1 MDFKVENIT
10 LSLLLLNLSLVV
22 LIVEFSQIK
31 IDHFLKITDN
41 YNSSQTYSVDL
52 DRFQTRTRPHSAP

>member
-31 IDHFLKITDN
+31 IDHFFKN
-41 YNSSQTYSVDL
+41 H
-52 DRFQTRTRPHSAP
+52 R